1 MFVDAALRYHRSGWV
16 PLPTFEIRTRNG
28 RPVCSCPAGPGCA
41 SPGKHPRVRWRDLEV
56 PDEDQIAAWWRR
68 WPGAGIAL
76 RTGGATGLVV
86 LDVDPAHGGDETLEA
101 LTRAEGALPATLAVA
116 TGGRGRHY
124 YFSAPGAK
132 LGNDAGRALGPGLD
146 VRADGGIVIAPPT
159 RHLSGRRYEW
169 ADGPLAPLPAWIA
182 ARLERA
188 APPPMAPDRAV
199 PELSA
204 GASRYGAAALAE
216 EGAAVARAAE
226 GSRNHTL
233 NRAAFRMG
241 QLVSGGE
248 LASTEAIDYLLSCA
262 IAAGLSE
269 AEARATIGSGLAAG
283 HQSPRCAPAHHAE
296 AHVRRDR
303 PERSV
308 RRDGEGLGR

>member
-1 MFVDAALRYHRSGWV
+1 MSLDAALRYHRSGWV
-16 PLPTFEIRTRNG
+16 PLPTFEIRTRDS
-28 RPVCSCPAGPGCA
+28 RPVCSCPAGLACA
-41 SPGKHPRVRWRDLEV
+41 SPGKHPRVRWRELEA
-56 PDEDQIAAWWRR
+56 PDEDQIATWWRR

-86 LDVDPAHGGDETLEA
+86 LDVDPAHGGDETLEV
-101 LTRAEGALPATLAVA
+101 LTRAEEMLPATLAVA
-116 TGGRGRHY
+116 TGGGGRHY

-159 RHLSGRRYEW
+159 RHLSGRRYQW

-188 APPPMAPDRAV
+188 APPTAASHPAV
-199 PELSA
+199 PELPA
-204 GASRYGAAALAE
+204 GATRYGAAALAE

-226 GSRNHTL
+226 GFRNHTL

-248 LASTEAIDYLLSCA
+248 VASADATDYLLSSA
-262 IAAGLSE
+262 MTAGLSE
-269 AEARATIGSGLAAG
+269 VEARGTIDSGLAAG
-283 HQSPRCAPAHHAE
+283 HQSPRHAPARHNG
-296 AHVRRDR
+296 AHVRRDH

-308 RRDGEGLGR
+308 RHDTEGLGR